1 MDVTNQTVGID
12 SSSLYVI
19 ENREID
25 GVKRDYNCGIV
36 KQILMWLSFVLCVI
50 IAWFNTIIADKVLNL
65 FTRRYT
71 TSNNHFPL
79 QYIKQVAFDLF
90 GC

>member
-12 SSSLYVI
+12 LSSLYVI

-36 KQILMWLSFVLCVI
+36 KQILM
-50 IAWFNTIIADKVLNL
+50 
-65 FTRRYT
+65 
-71 TSNNHFPL
+71 
-79 QYIKQVAFDLF
+79 
-90 GC
+90 